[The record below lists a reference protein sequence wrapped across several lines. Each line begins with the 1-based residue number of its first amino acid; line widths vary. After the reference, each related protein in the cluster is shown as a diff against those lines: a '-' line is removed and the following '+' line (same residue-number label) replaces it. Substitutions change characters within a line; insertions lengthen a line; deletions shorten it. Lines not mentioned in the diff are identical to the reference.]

1 MRYYLFLFLSVFV
14 FQLSFGQSISVSS
27 FQKRNNDMD
36 ARAHY
41 PVKDQN
47 GDLCAMLKI
56 ETTETGFVFE
66 GGSLGIMKT
75 ERKTAEYWVYVPY
88 GSKRISIK
96 HDQLGILRDYMFPE
110 SIEKATVYL
119 MKLTTATVR
128 TIVEDAVIESQW
140 LIIKSEPTGANV
152 FIDDQ
157 LAGTTPFQR
166 KYKEDEY
173 NYRIE
178 KNRYHTQAGKLEL
191 SGEKVSLDV
200 TLKPKFGDI
209 RIAST
214 PETGMQIYLDDENT
228 GKTTPATLEEISSG
242 EHNIK
247 LQNQWYQPQT
257 KVVTVEDEQTANLE
271 FTMQPAF
278 AELKVTA
285 SPDADILID
294 GDKKATGNWSGRLLS
309 GIYTVKAEKTKYY
322 SEEKQ
327 LEISAGKDEI
337 LSFELKGKTGS
348 VDVMT
353 TPMEVNVYLDG
364 EKQGL
369 SPLTIKNKLIGN
381 YKIKLEKDGY
391 GIVSK
396 SITVKEDETISINE
410 ALPQGK
416 EITISGTPSG
426 AKLSIDGENKGTTP
440 YTGTLSFGSHNIKL
454 VNGEKVVQQS
464 ISVTQTGKSRWE
476 FDVQANSDF
485 TENKSGVDID
495 MVFVKGGTFTMG
507 SPTSEKDRDSD
518 ETQHQV
524 TLSDFYIG
532 KFEVTVL
539 QFKAFI
545 DDNGYRTDADKSGW
559 SYVWNGSSWEKKNGV
574 NWKSDVNGNTRSQS
588 EYNHPVI
595 HISWNDATAYCDWL
609 SAKTG
614 KSYRLPTEAEWE
626 YACRAG
632 TTTGAFNTGNNLTTS
647 QANYNGKYPYNNN
660 AKGEYREKTMSVGSF
675 SPNAWGL
682 YDMHGNVWE
691 WCCDWYG
698 TYSSGAQT
706 NPKGATT
713 GSRRVCRGGSWSC
726 NAQYCRSAYRSDY
739 GPADSCR
746 IIGFRVVSPQ

>member
-110 SIEKATVYL
+110 TIDKATVYL

-348 VDVMT
+348 VDVIT

-369 SPLTIKNKLIGN
+369 SPLTIKDKLIGN

-416 EITISGTPSG
+416 EITIASTPSG
-426 AKLSIDGENKGTTP
+426 ASISIDGENKGTMPYTGTLSFGSHNIKLVNGEKVVQQSITVTQTGKSRWEFDVQIGKKATIASTPSGASISIDGENKGTTP

-464 ISVTQTGKSRWE
+464 ITITQTGKSRWE
-476 FDVQANSDF
+476 FD
-485 TENKSGVDID
+485 
-495 MVFVKGGTFTMG
+495 MG
-507 SPTSEKDRDSD
+507 DNVYNPITGEIWMDRNLGASQVATSS
-518 ETQHQV
+518 
-524 TLSDFYIG
+524 
-532 KFEVTVL
+532 
-539 QFKAFI
+539 
-545 DDNGYRTDADKSGW
+545 TDASSYGDLYQWGRAADGHQIRTSGTT
-559 SYVWNGSSWEKKNGV
+559 STNSSTDNPGHNNFILEPNSPYDWRSPQNDNLWQGV
-574 NWKSDVNGNTRSQS
+574 SGTNNPCPSG
-588 EYNHPVI
+588 
-595 HISWNDATAYCDWL
+595 
-609 SAKTG
+609 
-614 KSYRLPTEAEWE
+614 YRLPTQAEWE
-626 YACRAG
+626 AERQSWSTNNAA
-632 TTTGAFNTGNNLTTS
+632 GAFASPLKLPVAGYRSISDGSLNL
-647 QANYNGKYPYNNN
+647 
-660 AKGEYREKTMSVGSF
+660 VGSYGYYWSSTVDGTF
-675 SPNAWGL
+675 SRVL
-682 YDMHGNVWE
+682 R
-691 WCCDWYG
+691 CD
-698 TYSSGAQT
+698 SSGADMYSGT
-706 NPKGATT
+706 RA
-713 GSRRVCRGGSWSC
+713 GGFSVRC
-726 NAQYCRSAYRSDY
+726 LKEY
-739 GPADSCR
+739 
-746 IIGFRVVSPQ
+746 